1 MNLSG
6 SPAILETAMLSTL
19 FPWSSKKYARSRF
32 GDELNDFCDWLDAA
46 GYSKVNIRNHLRR
59 LFKVLTKSKLAP
71 DVARST
77 ASLHR
82 TFGRYCTCVRLSQ
95 DFRGTER
102 AYGRFLGDRGRLLR
116 DEPTNDPLI
125 LLRHQYRQYLCDV
138 RGFAGSTVGHHL
150 DTISEFLQAELRGRE
165 DVATLSSSHVERYVA
180 RKSTRITRQSL
191 QHVVAHLR
199 AFLRY
204 AADIGL
210 VRHCPAVI
218 DTPRTYRDELPPRA
232 LPWEL
237 VQKLLRSVDRSSK
250 AGWRDYMILHL
261 MAYYG
266 LRASEIAT
274 LRLDSIDWHAR
285 TCRVQQRKTHGDIIL
300 PLSNQTIALLR
311 QYLRRGR
318 GSDSLPQLFVRVRR
332 PTGSLRHYGVCD
344 VFYTR
349 AAKSGLPLDGYSSYC
364 LRHSFAMRLLQRGVG
379 VKAIGDLLGHH
390 SLEATCVYLRLD
402 TSALRTVALPLP
414 RVGPRNRCITHATS

>member
-1 MNLSG
+1 
-6 SPAILETAMLSTL
+6 MLSTL
-19 FPWSSKKYARSRF
+19 FPRSSSRYARSRF
-32 GDELNDFCDWLDAA
+32 GRELCDFCNWLDRT
-46 GYSKVNIRNHLRR
+46 GYSKDNIRGHLRR
-59 LFKVLTKSKLAP
+59 LFKLLTRSQLAQ
-71 DVARST
+71 DVPRSG
-77 ASLHR
+77 AFLHR
-82 TFGRYCTCVRLSQ
+82 AFGRYCTCTRLSQ

-102 AYGRFLGDRGRLLR
+102 AYCRFLSDRGRLLR
-116 DEPTNDPLI
+116 EEPNDPLAF
-125 LLRHQYRQYLCDV
+125 LCHRYRQYLQDV
-138 RGFAGSTVGHHL
+138 RGFAHSTVEHHL
-150 DTISEFLQAELRGRE
+150 DTVSEFLRAELHDRD
-165 DVATLSSSHVERYVA
+165 DVATLRSAHVQQYLA
-180 RKSTRITRQSL
+180 RKSAQITRQSL

-204 AADIGL
+204 AADGGL
-210 VRHCPAVI
+210 VRDRPEVI

-266 LRASEIAT
+266 LRASEIAA
-274 LRLDSIDWHAR
+274 LRLDSIDWHAQ
-285 TCRVQQRKTHGDIIL
+285 TCRVRQRKTHGDIVL
-300 PLSNQTIALLR
+300 PLSDQTIRLLR
-311 QYLRRGR
+311 QYLRHERGN
-318 GSDSLPQLFVRVRR
+318 DPLPQLFVRVRR
-332 PTGSLRHYGVCD
+332 PTGSLRHYAVCD
-344 VFYTR
+344 VFYKR
-349 AAKSGLPLDGYSSYC
+349 AAQSGLPLDGYSSYC

-414 RVGPRNRCITHATS
+414 HPRSP